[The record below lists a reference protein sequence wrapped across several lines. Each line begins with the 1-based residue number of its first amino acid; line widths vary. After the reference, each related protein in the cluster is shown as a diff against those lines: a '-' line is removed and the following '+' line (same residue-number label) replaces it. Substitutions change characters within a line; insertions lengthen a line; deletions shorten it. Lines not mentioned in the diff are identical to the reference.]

1 MRRKTKYATV
11 TADKKHENQKSKQ
24 KAIAQY
30 KASHRVAKGVDDYEG
45 DVGCIRMRT
54 KTDEHDDEG
63 MTGTTTVSHYV
74 ALQVDG
80 EPQGVEYLRDKKES
94 HERTV
99 EGTEQGLGTEFYV
112 ETDDGDVPLEEYNG
126 GDK

>member
-11 TADKKHENQKSKQ
+11 TADKEHENQKSKQ

-30 KASHRVAKGVDDYEG
+30 EASHRVAEDVENYEG

-54 KTDEHDDEG
+54 EVTEHDDEG
-63 MTGTTTVSHYV
+63 MTGCETVKHYV

-80 EPQGVEYLRDKKES
+80 EPQGVEYLRDKKEK
-94 HERTV
+94 HEQHLGD
-99 EGTEQGLGTEFYV
+99 EELGTEFYV
-112 ETDDGDVPLEEYNG
+112 ETDEGDVPLEEYNG
-126 GDK
+126 GEQ